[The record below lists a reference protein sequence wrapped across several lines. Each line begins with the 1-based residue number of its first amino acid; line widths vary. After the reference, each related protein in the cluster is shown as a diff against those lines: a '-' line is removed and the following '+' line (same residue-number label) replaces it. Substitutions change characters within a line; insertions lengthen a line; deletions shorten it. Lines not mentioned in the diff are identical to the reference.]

1 MADDDLL
8 QSWKEIAAYLGR
20 SERTCRRWETESRL
34 PIHRMDGSSR
44 GSVFAYK
51 SELDRWMDEIL
62 HEEEAP
68 PPITSR
74 LRSAK
79 NPIIILALAAIFVV
93 AAAVVL
99 WRIVRSEPERAST
112 FANPSLAILPFTNN
126 TGDEGLDFWGNG
138 LADLLVSDLS
148 LSRYLKVLPQ
158 GSLFSVLRD
167 LDLLDARVADGID
180 LEKVA
185 ARAQVENIVV
195 GNFIKAGQR
204 FRISATVHHIPSGEG
219 VVLPTVEARNEEEIL
234 LKINQL
240 STGIKNQ
247 LLPPVDSTR
256 RDIEPDTRSIT
267 TSSLEAYRYFVE
279 GRFSRY
285 NGRAA
290 EAKESLEMAVAI
302 DPEFAMA
309 YLVLSLCYRSLPG
322 YEDEEKEAMS
332 KAFEFSY
339 RASPRERFFIQAR
352 YYRAQGPGSAR
363 QYLET
368 CQEWVRAYPDDA
380 QAVLLLGG
388 IYLSIGEF
396 EKCIETL
403 ESIIDVHVFKSHF
416 DFMQRAYCA
425 LGKYEEALAVAE
437 AAPAEMYPF
446 QYPNQLALNLIY
458 ERRFEAA
465 LLEADKMLERTPGYI
480 SALMVKGDVH
490 LLRGEWDQAE
500 EYYRELMNPVGA
512 DWKRLW
518 SRHDAMF
525 RLADLYCAKGQFD
538 QALDVVSQA
547 IDEDMAVGE
556 RNWLLRLHQ
565 YKAGILWTQGDLSGA
580 DAEIQVAVEGADQDN
595 NVAGKIYFRCTYG
608 MILLEMGDIGEAE
621 RVADEMKAEID
632 GWLRPTAEIR
642 LWHYVAGHIDLA
654 RNDVG
659 QAIERFEQ
667 VVSQEPYQHE
677 ANPENH
683 AAWYDSLAYAY
694 YLSGDLAGAQEWY
707 ENIHA
712 LTTGRLGY
720 GALFAKSYFMLGKI
734 YEQRGM
740 DAEAVR
746 SYRTFLDLWRE
757 ADSTAP
763 DIDEAKRALANLLG

>member
-34 PIHRMDGSSR
+34 PIHRMDGSVR

-62 HEEEAP
+62 HEEEGP
-68 PPITSR
+68 PSITSR
-74 LRSAK
+74 LRPAK
-79 NPIIILALAAIFVV
+79 NLIIISALAAIFVV
-93 AAAVVL
+93 AVAVVVL
-99 WRIVRSEPERAST
+99 RIGRSEPEMAST
-112 FANPSLAILPFTNN
+112 SANPTLAILPFTNN
-126 TGDEGLDFWGNG
+126 TGDESLDFWRNA

-148 LSRYLKVLPQ
+148 QSRYLRVLPQ
-158 GSLFSVLRD
+158 GRLFGVLRD
-167 LDLLDARVADGID
+167 LDLLDAGVGDAID

-185 ARAQVENIVV
+185 SRAQVENIVA

-204 FRISATVHHIPSGEG
+204 FRISATVHHIPSGEA
-219 VVLPTVEARNEEEIL
+219 VVLPAVEARSEEEIL
-234 LKINQL
+234 LKIDKL

-247 LLPPVDSTR
+247 LLQPVDSTR

-279 GRFSRY
+279 GRLSRY

-322 YEDEEKEAMS
+322 YEDEEEEALS
-332 KAFEFSY
+332 KAFEFSHQ
-339 RASPRERFFIQAR
+339 ASPRERFFIQAR
-352 YYRAQGPGSAR
+352 YYRAQGTGSWR

-396 EKCIETL
+396 EKCIEKL

-425 LGKYEEALAVAE
+425 QGKYEEALAVAG
-437 AAPAEMYPF
+437 AAPAEIYPF
-446 QYPNQLALNLIY
+446 QYPYQLALNLIY

-465 LLEADKMLERTPGYI
+465 LLEADKMMERDPGYI

-490 LLRGEWDQAE
+490 FFRAEWDQAE
-500 EYYRELMNPVGA
+500 EYYRELLNPVGA

-525 RLADLYCAKGQFD
+525 RLANLYLAKGQFERT
-538 QALDVVSQA
+538 LEVLNQA
-547 IDEDMAVGE
+547 IDEDTVLGE
-556 RNWLLRLHQ
+556 KKWLSLFHGT
-565 YKAGILWTQGDLSGA
+565 KAYVLLAQGDLLGA
-580 DAEIQVAVEGADQDN
+580 NAEIQKQLEQLERRNHV
-595 NVAGKIYFRCTYG
+595 TG
-608 MILLEMGDIGEAE
+608 MINALHSQGRILLEMGNVGGAE
-621 RVADEMKAEID
+621 RAADEMKAKID
-632 GWLRPTAEIR
+632 GWLNPKTEIQV
-642 LWHYVAGHIDLA
+642 WHDLAGHIDLA

-659 QAIERFEQ
+659 RAVEHFEKA
-667 VVSQEPYQHE
+667 VSLVPYQH
-677 ANPENH
+677 NLNGDSH
-683 AAWYDSLAYAY
+683 AWYYSSLANAY
-694 YLSGDLAGAQEWY
+694 YLSGEIGKAQEWY
-707 ENIHA
+707 ENILA
-712 LTTGRLGY
+712 LTTGRLYY
-720 GALFAKSYFMLGKI
+720 GEIYAKSHLMLGKI

-740 DAEAVR
+740 DAEAIR

-763 DIDEAKRALANLLG
+763 DVEEAKRALANLLG